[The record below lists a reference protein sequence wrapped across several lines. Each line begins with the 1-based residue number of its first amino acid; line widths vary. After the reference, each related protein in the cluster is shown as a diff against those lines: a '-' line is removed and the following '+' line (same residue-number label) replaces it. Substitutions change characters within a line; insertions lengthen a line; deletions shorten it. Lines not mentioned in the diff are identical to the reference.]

1 MSRHQSEA
9 LTLRTYPYSESHKIA
24 VFFTRSFGKVRG
36 IAHGARK
43 SGGRFGGSLEPLNYV
58 KLSFSRREHQE
69 LAVIQNCEVI
79 RVFSRGPVSWESTL
93 HLSYF
98 TELLLEFCREQEES
112 EHLFRL
118 AVAVLAAVGSVPIS
132 LLSRYL
138 ELWTLRLEGI
148 LPDLDGELPRPLATR
163 ARNLM
168 RIPPGSLE
176 ADCLTREEDKSLAR
190 FSEKLLEYHLEK
202 PLKTRKLLKE
212 LL

>member
-9 LTLRTYPYSESHKIA
+9 ITLRTYPFSESHKIA
-24 VFFTRSFGKVRG
+24 VFFTRSFGKLRG
-36 IAHGARK
+36 VAHGARK

-58 KLSFSRREHQE
+58 KLSFHRKEHQE
-69 LAVIQNCEVI
+69 LAVIQSCEVL
-79 RVFSRGPVSWESTL
+79 RVFPRGSTTLESTL

-98 TELLLEFCREQEES
+98 AELLLEFSREQEES

-118 AVAVLAAVGSVPIS
+118 ALAVLAAVGSVPIS

-138 ELWTLRLEGI
+138 ELWTLRLEGV
-148 LPDLDGELPRPLATR
+148 LPDLDGELSRPLAAR
-163 ARNLM
+163 AKSFM
-168 RIPPGSLE
+168 RVPPASLE
-176 ADCLTREEDKSLAR
+176 AECLTLEEDKTLAR

-202 PLKTRKLLKE
+202 PLKARKLLKE